1 MPANNKE
8 LRSLSAAELKEKEGE
23 LRVELSRLQMKRHAR
38 RLDKTSDL
46 QAKKRELARLLTISA
61 EKRKS
66 GAGGVD

>member
-1 MPANNKE
+1 MPASNKE
-8 LRSLSAAELKEKEGE
+8 LRSMSAQELREKEGE

-46 QAKKRELARLLTISA
+46 KAKKREIARLLTIAA
-61 EKRKS
+61 EKRKP

>member
-1 MPANNKE
+1 MPASNKE

-46 QAKKRELARLLTISA
+46 KAKKRELARLLTIVA
-61 EKRKS
+61 EKRKVA
-66 GAGGVD
+66 AGGVE